1 MSLQIRRGTA
11 GQRTG
16 ITPDV
21 GEPIWVSDTQKL
33 YIGDGTTAG
42 GVNILAASAGQ
53 GLTWNNSTQAFDFTG
68 SGLSLTTDNVNEGTV
83 RQYFTAQR
91 AQDAAAAMLTAVGS
105 PNITGTITGL
115 VGPDKVTVGSTTNLA
130 PLAPF
135 IVLGTGGSGLT
146 TGTYYITSI
155 VDSTRI
161 KLSTSLANAQAG
173 VFITSFTTASLST
186 TTFQSGGPDSNIAFV
201 YNPTNHTLS
210 ANVTLD
216 GVGIATVSADIT
228 PTLGGDLGLAGKQ
241 ITGNGNI
248 NITGQIYATP
258 ISTTASATASD
269 TITLASVTNMRVN
282 MPIVFM
288 LTSQTASSFGNIV
301 PYRTYYI
308 RSVSAP
314 YSITLST
321 TIGGSLFAAGT
332 GTGTLNVLANGV
344 DTGIVTSSALN
355 VSSMLNFADIVPGNT
370 AVTGISQI
378 SGLLVF
384 GQASQPGSFVFNTDT
399 SGLTQPF
406 CLRGV
411 TTGFSQAQPTLKL
424 GASRGTLP
432 IPTVVQNGDSIGLI
446 KFDAYTGINQ
456 MAGLASGAFISAYI
470 TDTGTLSNAVTVDTT
485 IAMGNI
491 NSVGTG
497 KYMTL
502 DPKGVLSVPT
512 VKYGLEVITSVNYI
526 AVSATGAQS
535 LSATITDNVLIN
547 AASGYTVTINMP
559 ATPQDGQICRF
570 AIASNNCTLALG
582 TGTVIG
588 SFVGAVTAPT
598 AFRYIYR
605 LSNTSWYRI

>member
-16 ITPDV
+16 FTPDV
-21 GEPIWVSDTQKL
+21 GEPIWVSDSQKL
-33 YIGDGTTAG
+33 YIGDGTTPG

-83 RQYFTAQR
+83 RQYFTVQR

-130 PLAPF
+130 PLEPF

-146 TGTYYITSI
+146 TGTYYITSV
-155 VDSTRI
+155 VDSTHI
-161 KLSTSLANAQAG
+161 KLSTTLANAQAG
-173 VFITSFTTASLST
+173 VFITSFTTASLSA
-186 TTFQSGGPDSNIAFV
+186 TTFQAGGPDSNIAFV
-201 YNPTNHTLS
+201 YNSVNHTLS

-216 GVGIATVSADIT
+216 GVGIATVSADLT

-241 ITGNGNI
+241 ITGNGNVS
-248 NITGQIYATP
+248 ITGQIYATP
-258 ISTTASATASD
+258 ISTTATATATD

-288 LTSQTASSFGNIV
+288 LTSQTATSFGNIV
-301 PYRTYYI
+301 PYKTYYI
-308 RSVSAP
+308 RSISAP

-321 TIGGSLFAAGT
+321 TIGGSQFAAGT
-332 GTGTLNVLANGV
+332 GTGTLNVLANGL
-344 DTGIVTSSALN
+344 DTGIVTTSQMN
-355 VSSMLNFADIVPGNT
+355 VSTMLNFTDIVPGNN

-378 SGLLVF
+378 AGLMVF

-406 CLRGV
+406 CLRGT
-411 TTGFSQAQPTLKL
+411 TTGYSQAQPTLKL

-432 IPTVVQNGDSIGLI
+432 TPVVVQNGDSIGLI
-446 KFDAYTGINQ
+446 KFDAYTGISA
-456 MAGLASGAFISAYI
+456 MAGLASGAFISAYV
-470 TDTGTLSNAVTVDTT
+470 TDTGTLSGATFVNSTLAL
-485 IAMGNI
+485 GNI
-491 NSVGTG
+491 ASVGTG
-497 KYMTL
+497 KYVTI
-502 DPKGVLSVPT
+502 DPNGVLTTPT

-526 AVSATGAQS
+526 AVAATGAQS
-535 LSATITDNVLIN
+535 LSATITDNVIIN
-547 AASGYTVTINMP
+547 AASGYTVTLNMP
-559 ATPQDGQICRF
+559 TSPQDGQICRF
-570 AIASNNCTLALG
+570 AITSNNCTLALG

-588 SFVGAVTAPT
+588 SFAGAVTVPA